1 MSSHPTRAA
10 LASRRALC
18 TGKKSEEAPP
28 THPPLG
34 AGPPTDAA
42 GRAAAKALF
51 ALASHRSRPAPRRRI
66 PCTAHGSQTNP
77 VPLSPPP
84 LVALLLQ
91 LAALVRMP
99 APVSVRSAQSK
110 CPHQG
115 RLCSS
120 SAGGPVDL
128 ESVGNGGWGA
138 VLRLACL
145 LRLPRWAFRNGVQL
159 GRPQVC
165 AEGFIAGSPSRAC
178 SVRAKAL
185 SSAGRPDRAR
195 LPRAH
200 NTGPDCAGPF
210 CRPVGRRE

>member
-1 MSSHPTRAA
+1 MSSHTTRVA

-18 TGKKSEEAPP
+18 TGKKSDEAPP

-77 VPLSPPP
+77 VPLSSHWWLCFFNSRPW
-84 LVALLLQ
+84 
-91 LAALVRMP
+91 
-99 APVSVRSAQSK
+99 SA
-110 CPHQG
+110 CPHQYQFDQPNPSVLIRVDFVHLPRVG
-115 RLCSS
+115 LLIWRAMGMEVGARSS
-120 SAGGPVDL
+120 V
-128 ESVGNGGWGA
+128 
-138 VLRLACL
+138 ACL
-145 LRLPRWAFRNGVQL
+145 LRLLRWAFRNGVQL
-159 GRPQVC
+159 GRAQVC

-210 CRPVGRRE
+210 CRPAGRRE